1 MIIFVNVA
9 PEIEKSKDNSKEI
22 EDATESLKKQL
33 FIEKSLKTQAVN
45 KLAEIMCRKDF
56 MQRENSKKRKATSDD
71 LRKKE
76 KECRKLHQELGA
88 VSWTSGFTAFEVY
101 MKLSLLSSW
110 EACHL
115 RARSVKKIAKRIVK
129 LKKWFNFSCLVR
141 GPSVLFVLFGIFRE
155 LGHIYVT

>member
-1 MIIFVNVA
+1 MTIFVDVS
-9 PEIEKSKDNSKEI
+9 PELGKSKDNSKEI

-33 FIEKSLKTQAVN
+33 FIEKQKTTQAVN

-88 VSWTSGFTAFEVY
+88 VSWADNS
-101 MKLSLLSSW
+101 
-110 EACHL
+110 EAHK
-115 RARSVKKIAKRIVK
+115 A
-129 LKKWFNFSCLVR
+129 LK
-141 GPSVLFVLFGIFRE
+141 
-155 LGHIYVT
+155 